1 MGRTLLIGYS
11 IGNVSVEKV
20 IKPLLRFFEMPVL
33 TVLLIA
39 YVQKNHS
46 VRSKPVAVNRT
57 TLSAQQHWSIRA
69 FCHDEALEEIRCILR
84 LVASDLLD
92 ECT

>member
-1 MGRTLLIGYS
+1 MTPPVGRTLLIGYS

-39 YVQKNHS
+39 YVQKKSLCSFQACCGEPN
-46 VRSKPVAVNRT
+46 NN
-57 TLSAQQHWSIRA
+57 LSAA
-69 FCHDEALEEIRCILR
+69 T
-84 LVASDLLD
+84 LVNPGIQP
-92 ECT
+92 